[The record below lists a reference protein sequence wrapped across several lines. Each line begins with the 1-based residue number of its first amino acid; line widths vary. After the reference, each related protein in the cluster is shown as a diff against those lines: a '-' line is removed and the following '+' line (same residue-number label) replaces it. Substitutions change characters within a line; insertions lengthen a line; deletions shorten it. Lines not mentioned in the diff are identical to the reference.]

1 LWRDNAMVPAYGM
14 APNAV
19 QRGQPHAET
28 PPASLRWTVNCLVCH
43 MAEIDGVAYFGAGT
57 KTFDELWLGE
67 ALKRLTS
74 EPWASRLTRG
84 PSRLWGGSPRQPD
97 SQQPPSRQD
106 RLADTREVHRVR
118 RVARRDVHALARQRD
133 AFSCRCRPG
142 RRQDAAA
149 VAHGCE
155 DAGSALV
162 HRRQLSRSVS
172 VDGF

>member
-43 MAEIDGVAYFGAGT
+43 MAEIDGVTYFGAGT

-74 EPWASRLTRG
+74 DPWRALGPLASGDRALAADANRILNSHHHDKIDSLTRARSTAFAASHIELYMRTHG
-84 PSRLWGGSPRQPD
+84 
-97 SQQPPSRQD
+97 
-106 RLADTREVHRVR
+106 TRM
-118 RVARRDVHALARQRD
+118 
-133 AFSCRCRPG
+133 P
-142 RRQDAAA
+142 A
-149 VAHGCE
+149 VE
-155 DAGSALV
+155 
-162 HRRQLSRSVS
+162 
-172 VDGF
+172 